1 MLQELE
7 HDYENADIADEADNN
22 GFGVTKYLTL
32 TSDLA
37 TIDDVNA
44 QPVPPTQVHTVFGVI
59 KAD

>member
-7 HDYENADIADEADNN
+7 HDYEDLDIADEADNN

-32 TSDLA
+32 TSDLSK
-37 TIDDVNA
+37 IDDVNA
-44 QPVPPTQVHTVFGVI
+44 QPVPETQTHTVFGII